1 MKNNNS
7 WPPKWVTPVTKK
19 NLNKSRGKEISAF
32 INSMCIQ
39 TKDTI
44 AGRSGELLATR
55 KWQDDLLNHIFAVN
69 DDNSLKHRTAL
80 VGMARKN
87 GKSALSSGIAL
98 WGLFL
103 GENGGEVYSCAAD
116 KDQAKI
122 VFNDAKK
129 MIFSREF

>member
-44 AGRSGELLATR
+44 AGRSGDLLATA
-55 KWQDDLLNHIFAVN
+55 KLG
-69 DDNSLKHRTAL
+69 SPLKRRSDVDVTIQ
-80 VGMARKN
+80 VKFD
-87 GKSALSSGIAL
+87 I
-98 WGLFL
+98 
-103 GENGGEVYSCAAD
+103 D
-116 KDQAKI
+116 
-122 VFNDAKK
+122 
-129 MIFSREF
+129 